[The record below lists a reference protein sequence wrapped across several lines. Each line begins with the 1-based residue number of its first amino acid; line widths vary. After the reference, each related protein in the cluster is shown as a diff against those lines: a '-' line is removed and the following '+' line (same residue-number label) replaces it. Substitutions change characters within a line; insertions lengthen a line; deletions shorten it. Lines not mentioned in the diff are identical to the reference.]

1 MLKWKREYAG
11 RYSTACGRFYV
22 GDVWHND
29 TGTKRVWILYC
40 NDSRY
45 TLERTHPDINNG
57 FAVVDSFNT
66 LADAK
71 HTAGLLAIFK
81 MDTNLKIAN

>member
-11 RYSTACGRFYV
+11 RYSTTCGRFYV

-29 TGTKRVWILYC
+29 TGTNRVWTLYC

-45 TLERTHPDINNG
+45 TKNAPRYR
-57 FAVVDSFNT
+57 
-66 LADAK
+66 
-71 HTAGLLAIFK
+71 
-81 MDTNLKIAN
+81 